1 MCGMTPALVMVL
13 ALSFILSV
21 PAPAAQERAGVGA
34 VAAEPTPAI
43 PIAEVATRA
52 EEVAAS
58 LRALD
63 TELSKSPQIAEI
75 EEELPALTERLTE
88 RSSHTAQVV
97 NGRTDLM
104 TLDAL
109 AESWQSA
116 RLGLAAWMKLLT
128 RRATWLE
135 QELDKLAT
143 LRGVWT
149 ETRGKARQAAAPGPV
164 IERIDGVLS
173 SLATARGKVESQR
186 AATLVLQD
194 KVAREL
200 GRSEQA
206 LALIGEA
213 RQQVTGDLLTLDS
226 PPIWSENAWFR
237 QRSERLARYR
247 ESVAAEVTL
256 LQRFVHEQSG
266 RIIFQVALI
275 LGLAAFLA
283 WVRSNARR
291 RAAPDEVIPS
301 LGKVVFARPLAAAVV
316 LGLLSSAWIYSD
328 VPRAARTLLEIGM
341 LVPVVMLLR
350 RLVPSALAVSLYT
363 LGAFFVADRLRD
375 LATGLPLLERVLF
388 LLEMLA
394 ATLWLALS
402 PRVRSLLTST
412 EGSRLHR
419 LVRVATHV
427 ALAGFFLAFVAGTI
441 GSMSLA
447 RLLGAGILTS
457 AYAALV
463 VYAGLELFDGLL
475 AFALRMPPLR
485 DLHAVRLY
493 RSSLEAR
500 GMRLLSG
507 AAIVVW
513 VLASLNAFGLLTPT
527 LASAQRILTA
537 ELTRGSLRIS
547 LGDVLAFAATIYAAF
562 LISSAV
568 RFVLQEDVFP
578 RMRLASGLPYTLSNL
593 LGYAIVAVG
602 FIVALLVLGVNLDRF
617 TLLGGAFGVGIGFG
631 LQNVVN
637 NFVSGLIVLF
647 ERPVRV
653 GDNVQ
658 IGDVR
663 GDVQRI
669 GIRSSTVRT
678 GEGAEVIVPNSMLV
692 AEKVT
697 NWTPFAQARRI
708 DIKVNVAYG
717 TAPDRVLKIL
727 AEVAG
732 SQPDVSPEPAPL
744 SLFLGFGASAL
755 GFELWVWTARL
766 DRAHIIKSDLG
777 LAVHAALTEAGISL
791 AVPQQEIVVRR
802 PPGPPR

>member
-1 MCGMTPALVMVL
+1 V
-13 ALSFILSV
+13 
-21 PAPAAQERAGVGA
+21 
-34 VAAEPTPAI
+34 
-43 PIAEVATRA
+43 
-52 EEVAAS
+52 
-58 LRALD
+58 
-63 TELSKSPQIAEI
+63 
-75 EEELPALTERLTE
+75 
-88 RSSHTAQVV
+88 
-97 NGRTDLM
+97 
-104 TLDAL
+104 
-109 AESWQSA
+109 
-116 RLGLAAWMKLLT
+116 
-128 RRATWLE
+128 
-135 QELDKLAT
+135 
-143 LRGVWT
+143 
-149 ETRGKARQAAAPGPV
+149 
-164 IERIDGVLS
+164 
-173 SLATARGKVESQR
+173 
-186 AATLVLQD
+186 
-194 KVAREL
+194 
-200 GRSEQA
+200 
-206 LALIGEA
+206 
-213 RQQVTGDLLTLDS
+213 
-226 PPIWSENAWFR
+226 
-237 QRSERLARYR
+237 
-247 ESVAAEVTL
+247 
-256 LQRFVHEQSG
+256 
-266 RIIFQVALI
+266 
-275 LGLAAFLA
+275 
-283 WVRSNARR
+283 
-291 RAAPDEVIPS
+291 
-301 LGKVVFARPLAAAVV
+301 
-316 LGLLSSAWIYSD
+316 
-328 VPRAARTLLEIGM
+328 
-341 LVPVVMLLR
+341 
-350 RLVPSALAVSLYT
+350 
-363 LGAFFVADRLRD
+363 
-375 LATGLPLLERVLF
+375 
-388 LLEMLA
+388 
-394 ATLWLALS
+394 
-402 PRVRSLLTST
+402 
-412 EGSRLHR
+412 
-419 LVRVATHV
+419 
-427 ALAGFFLAFVAGTI
+427 
-441 GSMSLA
+441 
-447 RLLGAGILTS
+447 
-457 AYAALV
+457 
-463 VYAGLELFDGLL
+463 
-475 AFALRMPPLR
+475 
-485 DLHAVRLY
+485 
-493 RSSLEAR
+493 
-500 GMRLLSG
+500 
-507 AAIVVW
+507 
-513 VLASLNAFGLLTPT
+513 
-527 LASAQRILTA
+527 ASAHRILTA
-537 ELTRGSLRIS
+537 ELTRGALRIS

-578 RMRLASGLPYTLSNL
+578 RLRLASGLPYTLSNL